1 MLAGEGCHQGSQG
14 PRQPPACL
22 PALGPGAEGLSG
34 VVLWCLWVL
43 RQGSSC
49 EAAHDFRMV
58 QETMAGKLTLTLRPW
73 RRWGAMGRGSPQD

>member
-1 MLAGEGCHQGSQG
+1 MA
-14 PRQPPACL
+14 
-22 PALGPGAEGLSG
+22 
-34 VVLWCLWVL
+34 LWCLWVL

-73 RRWGAMGRGSPQD
+73 RRWGGAMGRGSPRD